1 MKQELKYIALLIA
14 IAAGAAL
21 AFGGGLTLMNVR
33 ADWAL
38 ALGGLLCVAALV
50 LGAVFVTRLITEG
63 HKR

>member
-1 MKQELKYIALLIA
+1 MKQVLQFIAVLIA
-14 IAAGAAL
+14 AAAAAAL

-38 ALGGLLCVAALV
+38 VLGGLLCVAALV
-50 LGAVFVTRLITEG
+50 LGVVFVTRLLTEG

>member
-1 MKQELKYIALLIA
+1 MKQELQFIAVLIA
-14 IAAGAAL
+14 AAGAAAL

-38 ALGGLLCVAALV
+38 VLGGLLCVAALA
-50 LGAVFVTRLITEG
+50 LGVVFVTRLLTEG

>member
-1 MKQELKYIALLIA
+1 MKQELQFIAVLIA
-14 IAAGAAL
+14 VAAAAAL

-38 ALGGLLCVAALV
+38 VLGGLLCVAALV
-50 LGAVFVTRLITEG
+50 LGVVFVTRLLTEG